1 MLPQAIDLNT
11 TEGGAAADADQQ
23 VYLSPTTGLP
33 RGIFNNSLIQD
44 AEAKNKWKVN
54 KDPAATIEDSE
65 MQKTVEPPD
74 HDTPLK
80 AAYKPAVSP
89 KQANRRQI
97 IKRSPYTNTLQ
108 IVSQPGSRRVS
119 PMASRKKSPPSL
131 NYSDH
136 RKRVDFIR

>member
-1 MLPQAIDLNT
+1 MRVGPPLAAPLTSST
-11 TEGGAAADADQQ
+11 TTGAAAAGREGGAAADADQQ

-44 AEAKNKWKVN
+44 AEVKNKWKVN

-97 IKRSPYTNTLQ
+97 IKRSPYTNTYLFVEIRFKF
-108 IVSQPGSRRVS
+108 IVW
-119 PMASRKKSPPSL
+119 
-131 NYSDH
+131 
-136 RKRVDFIR
+136 